1 LDPNLVP
8 QFFLKLL
15 YSMPKNGFGSNYI
28 PAKKKPVR
36 RKRVPGYGGMIGRGL
51 GWAQRNFTSKGS
63 TANWVVGKVRQ
74 LADAVN
80 IEYKEFEINSNPT
93 PDYGGS
99 VAVLCAPTQGVGFT
113 SRVGDSIKMQT
124 LTLRGKVIA
133 GPTLAE
139 TVRIIV
145 FNDKQNV
152 ITTGTDLLDNPGTPY
167 VVLAGKN
174 EATKYQSQILFD
186 RTFNVSP
193 GYRPIIDFEA
203 VIPINLHTHFVAGS
217 TTIKDNALKNCII
230 SGLSSASATAQVL
243 WCSYVSYTDD

>member
-1 LDPNLVP
+1 
-8 QFFLKLL
+8 
-15 YSMPKNGFGSNYI
+15 MPRNGFGSSYT
-28 PAKKKPVR
+28 PMKKKAPVR
-36 RKRVPGYGGMIGRGL
+36 RRRRARVPGYGGMIGRGL

-80 IEYKEFEINSNPT
+80 IEYKEYEVNTNPT
-93 PDYGGS
+93 PDYNGTI
-99 VAVLCAPTQGVGFT
+99 ANLCTPAQGVGFVQ
-113 SRVGDSIKMQT
+113 RVGDSIKMQT

-133 GPTLAE
+133 GAANAE

-152 ITTGTDLLDNPGTPY
+152 INTGADLLDNAGTAY
-167 VVLAGKN
+167 AVLGAKN
-174 EATKYQSQILFD
+174 EASKYQTQILFD
-186 RTFNVSP
+186 RTFNVAP
-193 GYRPIIDFEA
+193 GYRPIIDFEV

-230 SGLSSASATAQVL
+230 SGLVAPTATVL

>member
-1 LDPNLVP
+1 
-8 QFFLKLL
+8 
-15 YSMPKNGFGSNYI
+15 MPRNGFGSSYT
-28 PAKKKPVR
+28 PMKKKAPVR
-36 RKRVPGYGGMIGRGL
+36 RKRARVPGYGGMIGRGL

-80 IEYKEFEINSNPT
+80 IEYKEYEVNTTPT
-93 PDYGGS
+93 PDFKGTI
-99 VAVLCAPTQGVGFT
+99 AKLCTPAQGVGFVQ
-113 SRVGDSIKMQT
+113 RVGDSIKMQT

-133 GPTLAE
+133 GAALAE

-152 ITTGTDLLDNPGTPY
+152 ILTGADLLDNAGTAY
-167 VVLAGKN
+167 AVLGAKN
-174 EATKYQSQILFD
+174 EASKYQTQILFD
-186 RTFNVSP
+186 RTFNVAP
-193 GYRPIIDFEA
+193 GYRPIIDFEV
-203 VIPINLHTHFVAGS
+203 VIPINLHTHFVSGL

-230 SGLSSASATAQVL
+230 SGLAAPTATVL